1 MSILITTCPM
11 CGSTREV
18 YIDTDRTRCPK
29 CSHFY
34 YLDADYLDE
43 PRLESDPDY
52 GGAFDGHTVTSDADP
67 GL

>member
-1 MSILITTCPM
+1 MTLITTCPM
-11 CGSTREV
+11 CWRQHEEDSEAE
-18 YIDTDRTRCPK
+18 RTTCPK
-29 CSHFY
+29 CGHWY

>member
-1 MSILITTCPM
+1 MSIMITTCI
-11 CGSTREV
+11 CGTTHEV
-18 YIDTDRTRCPK
+18 DIDAESTRCPR
-29 CSHFY
+29 CGHFY